1 MDPSNTDTGVEP
13 MIYVEDMKVGDI
25 WLTDPREVTAED
37 VADFAVLTGDNDPLH
52 GSDGAASP
60 FGEPV
65 AHGLLGLSVMA
76 GLSSEQ
82 PNTATLAL
90 VSVDQW
96 EFLAPIFFGDK
107 VHVRTEVETIEPHGR
122 RAAKIGW
129 FRQLLNQ
136 HGRVVQQGR
145 LTTLVATK
153 TRAKRGATAAATPKA
168 ESPSSPNRA
177 K

>member
-1 MDPSNTDTGVEP
+1 MDPSNIDNGVERVVP
-13 MIYVEDMKVGDI
+13 TELIFVEDMKIGDV

-52 GSDGAASP
+52 AGDAAASP

-76 GLSSEQ
+76 GLSSER

-96 EFLAPIFFGDK
+96 EFLAPIFFGDQ
-107 VHVRTEVETIEPHGR
+107 VHVRTEVESIAPHGR

-145 LTTLVATK
+145 LTTLVANK
-153 TRAKRGATAAATPKA
+153 SRSKRDPKKA
-168 ESPSSPNRA
+168 ESPSSPTRA